1 MSRRLPI
8 LLAVLAGALAL
19 GAALLL
25 GNDDE
30 QTTRPPGA
38 PLAPEG
44 GRADVAVSAS
54 LDRRVE
60 TRGSVNGF
68 IHSLDASLPAQ
79 DRVAQLAPR
88 LWRSDPMRA
97 PIDRAT
103 AFGAQYQL
111 VLSDLWG
118 YPQSDWNGRGPPWR
132 DLAAW
137 EGFVRDTA
145 RAYRGQPVTWDIW
158 NEPNDPG
165 FWSGGQRRFFDV
177 YSRANRVLREELG
190 PEIVIGGPSISR
202 YAPKWLAAFLDHCL
216 IESCKIGFLSWHEN
230 LKSTDP
236 LESISGHLADGRER
250 FLNVPRYAPLGIR
263 EIHINEYVGR
273 SDRHL
278 AGEAVS
284 YLEQLERGGADR
296 AARSCWSR
304 EDCSPMGLDGL
315 LTADGTPRSI
325 WWAHRWYAQ
334 GASFRVRSES
344 SDTTVPVLAA
354 AEPTRA
360 QVLLGYAPRRGTL
373 EQTAPSL
380 KRIRLTLRGGVLRT
394 VPRVHV
400 RAEIVQGVSGAA
412 PQPTPL
418 LVVDR
423 TLEPEKS
430 TLRLTL
436 PELGL
441 HEAMLVVLEPA
452 ED

>member
-1 MSRRLPI
+1 LPI

-19 GAALLL
+19 GAVAQLL
-25 GNDDE
+25 GSGDE

-38 PLAPEG
+38 PLAPEA

-54 LDRRVE
+54 LDERVE
-60 TRGSVNGF
+60 TRGSMNGF
-68 IHSLDASLPAQ
+68 IHSLDATLPA
-79 DRVAQLAPR
+79 DDKVVSLAPR
-88 LWRSDPMRA
+88 LWRSEPMRA
-97 PIDRAT
+97 PIDRAI

-145 RAYRGQPVTWDIW
+145 RAYRSRPVTWDIW

-165 FWSGGQRRFFDV
+165 FWRGGQRRFLEV

-202 YAPKWLAAFLDHCL
+202 YAPRWLAGFLDHCL
-216 IESCKIGFLSWHEN
+216 AADCRVSFLSWHEN
-230 LKSTDP
+230 LEPVDP
-236 LESISGHLADGRER
+236 LDSISAHLTDARRR
-250 FLNVPRYAPLGIR
+250 FMEEPRYAPLGLR
-263 EIHINEYVGR
+263 EIHINEYVGK
-273 SDRHL
+273 SDRYL
-278 AGEAVS
+278 AGETVS
-284 YLEQLERGGADR
+284 YVDQLERGGADR
-296 AARSCWSR
+296 AARSCWSSQ
-304 EDCSPMGLDGL
+304 DCSPASLDGL
-315 LTADGTPRSI
+315 LTPGGVPRSV

-334 GASFRVRSES
+334 GAKSRVRSES
-344 SDTTVPVLAA
+344 SHTTVPVLAA

-360 QVLLGYAPRRGTL
+360 QVLLGYAPRRGAL
-373 EQTAPSL
+373 EPRAPSL
-380 KRIRLTLRGGVLRT
+380 KRVRLTLRGGVLRT
-394 VPRVHV
+394 APRVHV
-400 RAEIVQGVSGAA
+400 RAEIVQGASGEE
-412 PQPTPL
+412 PEPTPL

-423 TLEPEKS
+423 LLEPEKG
-430 TLRLTL
+430 TLRLKL

-441 HEAMLVVLEPA
+441 HEAMLVVVEPA